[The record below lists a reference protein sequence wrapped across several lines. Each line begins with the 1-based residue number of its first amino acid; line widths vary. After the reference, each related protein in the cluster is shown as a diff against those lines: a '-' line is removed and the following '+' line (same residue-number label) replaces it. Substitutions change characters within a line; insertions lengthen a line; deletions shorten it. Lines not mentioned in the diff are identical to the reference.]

1 MKSFKVAGIVVVFA
15 LLLGT
20 APAYVAQGGQAEA
33 GAVSQTPQSATAAET
48 DQPTQNTQLKEL
60 TGTIEDTEAGIVMT
74 SESGEYSVSGEDL
87 SNMVGKT
94 VKVTGAV
101 EEAAGRYIIKVTSVS
116 EVE

>member
-1 MKSFKVAGIVVVFA
+1 
-15 LLLGT
+15 
-20 APAYVAQGGQAEA
+20 
-33 GAVSQTPQSATAAET
+33 
-48 DQPTQNTQLKEL
+48 
-60 TGTIEDTEAGIVMT
+60 MT
-74 SESGEYSVSGEDL
+74 SESGEYSLSGEDL